1 MKNKIVIY
9 VPLLI
14 AISLATGI
22 IIGNN
27 LKRNSVSSSGR
38 SVFSS
43 TNKLGTIVS
52 LIQQS
57 YVDSVNTSEIVEKT
71 IPELL
76 KNLDPHSIY
85 IPVQNMQE
93 VREEMQGNFSG
104 IGVQFSIQED
114 TVRVVEVIPNGPSA
128 QVGILAGDRIVEV
141 NDSLIAG
148 VDVSNE
154 KVLTL
159 LRGDKGSKVRV
170 GVVRAGSRDIVD
182 FEITRGDVPIYSVD
196 VSYMIDS
203 ETGYIKINKF
213 AETTYR
219 EFMEGAQK
227 LKRAGA
233 NKLIIDL
240 RGNTGGYMNEVL
252 RMADEFLKKD
262 ELILY
267 TKGLKQPQRIYTA
280 SGRNTFADTKV
291 FVLIDEYSASA
302 SEIFA
307 GAIQDNDRGL
317 LIGRRTFGKGLVQE
331 PIPLPDGS
339 ELRLTVARYYTPSG
353 RCIQRSYSEGTDKYN
368 QDMFERVHN
377 GELEG
382 EENIVLPDSLKYKTK
397 SGRTV
402 YGGGIMPDIFV
413 PVDTLGY
420 SEYFG
425 KLVQKGII
433 YQFAYAYADRN
444 REALNKLK
452 TGVEFE
458 NYLDSH
464 KVLKELLKYG
474 SDKGVPVD
482 AKDLKISEQVINTQ
496 MKAYIARNIIG
507 EEGFYSIV
515 QQIDKTLLKAIEV
528 SRENLLV
535 ENINR
540 NQKP

>member
-9 VPLLI
+9 IPIII

-22 IIGNN
+22 FIGNI
-27 LKRNSVSSSGR
+27 LKRNNEAYSGYGMLSS
-38 SVFSS
+38 
-43 TNKLGTIVS
+43 NKLGTIVS

-57 YVDSVNTSEIVEKT
+57 YVDSVNTSEIIENT

-104 IGVQFSIQED
+104 IGVQFSIQDD
-114 TVRVVEVIPNGPSA
+114 TVRVVEVIPNGPSS
-128 QVGILAGDRIVEV
+128 QVGLMAGDRIVEV

-148 VDVSNE
+148 IDISND
-154 KVLTL
+154 KVFKF
-159 LRGDKGSKVRV
+159 LRGEKGSKVKV
-170 GVVRAGSRDIVD
+170 GVKRAGLGEIID
-182 FEITRGDVPIYSVD
+182 FEIIRGDVPIFSVD
-196 VSYMIDS
+196 VSYMIDK

-219 EFMEGAQK
+219 EFMEGAKK
-227 LKRAGA
+227 LKGLGA
-233 NKLIIDL
+233 TKLIIDL

-262 ELILY
+262 DLILY
-267 TKGLKQPQRIYTA
+267 TKGLKQPQRIYNA
-280 SGRNTFADTKV
+280 SGRNTFGDTKV
-291 FVLIDEYSASA
+291 FVLIDEYTASA

-307 GAIQDNDRGL
+307 GAMQDNDRGL

-353 RCIQRSYSEGTDKYN
+353 RCIQRSYSEGADKYN
-368 QDMFERVHN
+368 QDLMERVHN

-382 EENIVLPDSLKYKTK
+382 EENVVFSDSIKYKTK
-397 SGRTV
+397 SGRVV
-402 YGGGIMPDIFV
+402 YGGGGIMPDIFV
-413 PVDTLGY
+413 PVDTAGY

-425 KLVQKGII
+425 RLVQKGII
-433 YQFAYAYADRN
+433 YQFAYRYANIHRDV
-444 REALNKLK
+444 LK
-452 TGVEFE
+452 NLKSGTEFDS
-458 NYLDSH
+458 YLDSH
-464 KVLKELLKYG
+464 KVLNELLKYG
-474 SDKGVPVD
+474 AEKGIPVN
-482 AKDLKISEQVINTQ
+482 AKELKISERVINTQ
-496 MKAYIARNIIG
+496 LKAYIARNIIG

-515 QQIDKTLLKAIEV
+515 QQIDKTLLKAIEI
-528 SRENLLV
+528 SKENLLV
-535 ENINR
+535 ENISR
-540 NQKP
+540 NN